1 MRKFTQSLLTL
12 ALLCVAGVSSAA
24 TFNLRIAA
32 WGDGMQ
38 ANDVAY
44 EETDSWT
51 ALTVDLGTSPI
62 TTTDNVNLRFVSSTF
77 GLNFLVQKVEIYE
90 NDGTDPFF
98 SIDFTT
104 NSPGYYFDG
113 GWASNG
119 GSDPYYEN
127 GARVIPAGT
136 YSNCFVADWF
146 NVTEGNTYMAKI
158 TYKTQTPAEN
168 KWVNIIK
175 NGDMEAQ
182 DLSCFYVL
190 EPGVGGPFVA
200 RSTKGV
206 GKNGS
211 RAIVIQSGD
220 NPSQDWDT
228 QFFIRLPYELPAG
241 TKFQLSFDYMS
252 DVECNVGTQAHNEP
266 SQYIHWACAGSPA
279 FKNEWQTYEYTGT
292 VPSQCDGSQADGGF
306 LKNFQSIAFNLANNK
321 VATKFFIDNVKF
333 EVDEAALTDL
343 TEQAAENPKA
353 YPAPEYV
360 VDKTFKK
367 MSELNGTT
375 FVIYNPADGNVI
387 YNSDNQNLKSAPY
400 ADAQDWGA
408 AYLWKLV
415 SLADNAD
422 AAVHD
427 CYLLEAV
434 KEDGSSIGLWGN
446 SKIYLNSGA
455 ADGFNGL
462 FVLGL
467 AGDQL
472 GQDFKYGAV
481 WEVTYDAAAKGFAL
495 KNKGLGGYFVGL
507 GQRADGEQPVN
518 WTLCTM
524 KLKGDDQPQDNPN
537 PEAVDPAIDDSD
549 PAVVA
554 NKAALLSAINKA
566 QNADL
571 TGKTSASKKALAE
584 ALAAAQ
590 EQLNSKNTTI
600 AKIDAARR
608 ALLQAIDELEDR
620 AAPTAEKAVPA
631 GWKSVIK
638 NGNLEGDDMSC
649 FFSKDNS
656 SDPYTSVTVDE
667 EGIDD
672 WHAIVLQTGGSVAG
686 TDWEDQFFI
695 QATEVIPAG
704 KKFHVEFDYRSDV
717 EAGCDTQCHVT
728 PGNYIHWACIG
739 SPTFKPE
746 WQHFTYEGAAPSEV
760 ADKNFQTIAFNLS
773 KTRKDV
779 KIVIDNIVFWVEDAA
794 TGIENVE
801 TVGENKYFDLQGRR
815 VAQPA
820 KGLYIK
826 NGKKVL
832 VK

>member
-24 TFNLRIAA
+24 TFNLRLAA

-38 ANDVAY
+38 ADNVEY
-44 EETDSWT
+44 QEIDSWT
-51 ALTVDLGTSPI
+51 ALTVELGTSPI
-62 TTTDNVNLRFVSSTF
+62 TTTDNVNLRFVNTKF
-77 GLNFLVQKVEIYE
+77 DKNFLVQKVAIYE
-90 NDGTDPFF
+90 DNADTPLH
-98 SIDFTT
+98 SIDFTKDT
-104 NSPGYYFDG
+104 PSYYWGGDGWAYDG
-113 GWASNG
+113 GAA
-119 GSDPYYEN
+119 PFYEN
-127 GARVIPAGT
+127 GARIFPAGG
-136 YSNCFVADWF
+136 YYHAFVTDWF
-146 NVTEGNTYMAKI
+146 NVKEGSTYKAVI
-158 TYKTQTPAEN
+158 TYKTAKPKEWSWDKPVNVTKGGAVKIYPAQNATDATAEGGVYTVVTPA
-168 KWVNIIK
+168 K
-175 NGDMEAQ
+175 
-182 DLSCFYVL
+182 
-190 EPGVGGPFVA
+190 VA
-200 RSTKGV
+200 
-206 GKNGS
+206 
-211 RAIVIQSGD
+211 
-220 NPSQDWDT
+220 NPWDT
-228 QFFIRLPYELPAG
+228 QFWVVANEAIPSGTPIRV
-241 TKFQLSFDYMS
+241 TFDYKADKAFKVGPQTFRGPGDYIGNINGQ
-252 DVECNVGTQAHNEP
+252 DVEFGADWATKTVEFKSP
-266 SQYIHWACAGSPA
+266 S
-279 FKNEWQTYEYTGT
+279 
-292 VPSQCDGSQADGGF
+292 DD
-306 LKNFQSIAFNLANNK
+306 FQSMGLS
-321 VATKFFIDNVKF
+321 
-333 EVDEAALTDL
+333 LTLD
-343 TEQAAENPKA
+343 TEENT
-353 YPAPEYV
+353 YY
-360 VDKTFKK
+360 FR
-367 MSELNGTT
+367 
-375 FVIYNPADGNVI
+375 
-387 YNSDNQNLKSAPY
+387 NLKMEIATEKSEEP
-400 ADAQDWGA
+400 Q
-408 AYLWKLV
+408 
-415 SLADNAD
+415 
-422 AAVHD
+422 
-427 CYLLEAV
+427 
-434 KEDGSSIGLWGN
+434 EDP
-446 SKIYLNSGA
+446 
-455 ADGFNGL
+455 
-462 FVLGL
+462 
-467 AGDQL
+467 
-472 GQDFKYGAV
+472 
-481 WEVTYDAAAKGFAL
+481 T
-495 KNKGLGGYFVGL
+495 
-507 GQRADGEQPVN
+507 PVV
-518 WTLCTM
+518 
-524 KLKGDDQPQDNPN
+524 
-537 PEAVDPAIDDSD
+537 VDPAIDDSD

-826 NGKKVL
+826 NGKKML